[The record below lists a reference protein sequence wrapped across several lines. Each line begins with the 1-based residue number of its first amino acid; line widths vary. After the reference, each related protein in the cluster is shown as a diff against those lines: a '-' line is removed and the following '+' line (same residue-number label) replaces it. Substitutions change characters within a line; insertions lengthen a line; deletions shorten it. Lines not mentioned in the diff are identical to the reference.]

1 MGSIR
6 YTLLAGTT
14 VVLASVGLS
23 ACGGSASIPAA
34 APATTTAA
42 APSAAPGGGGAGAR
56 AQLFADPKVQ
66 QCLQAA
72 GIKVP
77 QGRPSGTPRPSGEPR
92 PSGQPRPS
100 GTAGPGGGQY
110 GAGSAEMQK
119 IQAALKACGITLPAR
134 PSRSGAPAAPTATS

>member
-6 YTLLAGTT
+6 YTLLAGTI
-14 VVLASVGLS
+14 VVLATLGLT
-23 ACGGSASIPAA
+23 ACGGSSATPAA

-42 APSAAPGGGGAGAR
+42 APSAAPAGAGAGAR
-56 AQLFADPKVQ
+56 SELFADPKVQ

-72 GIKVP
+72 GIKMP
-77 QGRPSGTPRPSGEPR
+77 QGRPSGTPRPSGAPR
-92 PSGQPRPS
+92 PSGVQ
-100 GTAGPGGGQY
+100 GYGGQT

-134 PSRSGAPAAPTATS
+134 PARSAAPAAPTTTS

>member
-1 MGSIR
+1 MRSIR
-6 YTLLAGTT
+6 YTLLTGTT
-14 VVLASVGLS
+14 VVLASLGLT
-23 ACGGSASIPAA
+23 ACGGSSATPAS

-42 APSAAPGGGGAGAR
+42 APSAALAGGGGGAR

-77 QGRPSGTPRPSGEPR
+77 QGRPSGTPRPL
-92 PSGQPRPS
+92 GQPRPS
-100 GTAGPGGGQY
+100 GAEGYVGQG

-119 IQAALKACGITLPAR
+119 IQVALKACGITMPAR
-134 PSRSGAPAAPTATS
+134 PARSGAPAAPTTTS